1 MARARSLL
9 ALALVV
15 LSLLLASSPL
25 VRADDENAVQIIPE
39 ADPVVPD
46 GFDPYEVLGA
56 AHDSSRAE
64 LKKLFKKAMTAGGSL
79 NHDRVTLAWTLLGD
93 MDKRKKWD
101 AAHGIVASSTGE
113 EL

>member
-1 MARARSLL
+1 MMLRARFLI

-15 LSLLLASSPL
+15 LSL
-25 VRADDENAVQIIPE
+25 VRAQDENAIQIIPE
-39 ADPVVPD
+39 PEPVVPD

-64 LKKLFKKAMTAGGSL
+64 MRKLFKKAMTEGGSL
-79 NHDRVTLAWTLLGD
+79 NHDRVILANSLIGD
-93 MDKRKKWD
+93 PEKKKKWD
-101 AAHGIVASSTGE
+101 AAHGIVVASTDE